1 MSGKWKYAILGGFV
15 LSLVIVSL
23 KWLVLGYFAKQPA
36 YEFFVDFLITW
47 TMLTLCDR
55 VYWFFKKK

>member
-15 LSLVIVSL
+15 LSLVIVPL

-36 YEFFVDFLITW
+36 YEFFVDFLIT
-47 TMLTLCDR
+47 
-55 VYWFFKKK
+55 